1 MCGLWLICVRGWGR
15 NSRKRTFPF
24 TTSEILS
31 RCIVYVVGE
40 GLFINRYTS
49 ASFQDLKEK
58 KEVVEEAAEAAK
70 ENGSEDAPANGNGT
84 VSVEYFPAGLV
95 AFVPE
100 YPLAMQV
107 LEGPL
112 PLFHHALCL
121 GFELTDTDASS
132 EKTASRLCTWFLS
145 TWLLHN

>member
-1 MCGLWLICVRGWGR
+1 M
-15 NSRKRTFPF
+15 
-24 TTSEILS
+24 
-31 RCIVYVVGE
+31 
-40 GLFINRYTS
+40 
-49 ASFQDLKEK
+49 
-58 KEVVEEAAEAAK
+58 VEEAAEAAK

-100 YPLAMQV
+100 YPLAVQV

-112 PLFHHALCL
+112 PLFHRAALCL
-121 GFELTDTDASS
+121 GFELTDTDASY

-145 TWLLHN
+145 TWPLHN